1 MKTRSSLIRSILV
14 TTLPSEG
21 CKQSITAE
29 KALLL
34 LKDSAASDA
43 ALTRHSLS
51 DTMRVC

>member
-1 MKTRSSLIRSILV
+1 LIRSILV

-34 LKDSAASDA
+34 KDSASSDA